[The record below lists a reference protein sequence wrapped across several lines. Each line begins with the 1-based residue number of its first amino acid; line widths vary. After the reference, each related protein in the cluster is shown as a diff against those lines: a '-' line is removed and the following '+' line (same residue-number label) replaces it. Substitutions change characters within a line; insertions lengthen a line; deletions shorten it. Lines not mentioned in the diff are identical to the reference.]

1 MSSQKVKIEG
11 DLLEKAKACAEAS
24 GYASL
29 DEFVIHTVEK
39 EVKRLAAPEESGDAE
54 SREKVT
60 KRLQGLGYIE

>member
-11 DLLEKAKACAEAS
+11 ELLEQAKQCAEAS

-29 DEFVIHTVEK
+29 DEFVLHTIEK
-39 EVKRLAAPEESGDAE
+39 EVKRLAVPQDSGNAE

>member
-1 MSSQKVKIEG
+1 MSSQKIKIEG
-11 DLLEKAKACAEAS
+11 DLLDKAKACAEAS

-39 EVKRLAAPEESGDAE
+39 EVKRLAAPEEGGDAE
-54 SREKVT
+54 SRDKVT

>member
-11 DLLEKAKACAEAS
+11 DLLDKAKACAQAS

-29 DEFVIHTVEK
+29 DEFVIHIVEK
-39 EVKRLAAPEESGDAE
+39 EVKRLAAPDEGGDAE

>member
-1 MSSQKVKIEG
+1 MSSQKIKIEG
-11 DLLEKAKACAEAS
+11 ELLDKAKQCAEAS

-29 DEFVIHTVEK
+29 DEFVLHTIEK
-39 EVKRLAAPEESGDAE
+39 EVKRLAGPDESGDAE